1 MSELCTSLMIKIIT
15 ISLTRKKLL
24 YLHMSKYFFNCSQ
37 VEEAVLS
44 SGVNKKL
51 VLILNKIGEFLP
63 RFKLTSHKP
72 VTAELI
78 WVLVYGWFLFHY
90 IVPSVFPH
98 NSLQL
103 CSTNFSCGLRGDHG
117 EYTVMQKN
125 MLSPKFIGLTIK
137 PPHFPPS
144 PSLNTFNWSQKP
156 TNQNKKKSV
165 ENVKWSCTLGLHSWV
180 LTSYNCYLIYTP
192 CAKSLS
198 TIFKE

>member
-63 RFKLTSHKP
+63 RFKMTSHKP

-78 WVLVYGWFLFHY
+78 WVLVYGWFPFHY

-103 CSTNFSCGLRGDHG
+103 CSSTNFSCGLRGNHG

-125 MLSPKFIGLTIK
+125 MLSPKFIGLTFK
-137 PPHFPPS
+137 PPHFPLS

-156 TNQNKKKSV
+156 TNQNKKKISG
-165 ENVKWSCTLGLHSWV
+165 KCWMKLYTRTAFLGAYKLQIV
-180 LTSYNCYLIYTP
+180 ILY
-192 CAKSLS
+192 SLCQKF
-198 TIFKE
+198 TY

>member
-1 MSELCTSLMIKIIT
+1 MSELFTSLMIKIIT

-63 RFKLTSHKP
+63 RFKMTSHKP

-78 WVLVYGWFLFHY
+78 WVLVYGWFPFHY

-103 CSTNFSCGLRGDHG
+103 CSTNFSCGLRGDHW

-125 MLSPKFIGLTIK
+125 MLTPKFIGLTIK

-156 TNQNKKKSV
+156 TNQNKNKISGK
-165 ENVKWSCTLGLHSWV
+165 C
-180 LTSYNCYLIYTP
+180 
-192 CAKSLS
+192 
-198 TIFKE
+198 